1 MKEDNYA
8 VNGFKLIGDICDN
21 FKENPDS
28 FINLL
33 DKIGKLDNTGIEIY
47 NKMLLANSHKTYTR
61 INTYQGWQKLGHQ
74 VKPGSV
80 GTKIYNIQT
89 ERLESVFDISDTF
102 ALSKSKVKQ
111 KYKKLSEETLAEI
124 SKNKIIS
131 ESVDNFLEDAFGSF
145 RDVNFVSENIN
156 YNGSNSLNYG
166 KFLELITSYSVAVR
180 LGINPNNT
188 LKERIKNELNFLL
201 DSKCGQD
208 SFNVIDVLVLQNDV
222 YSNIVDNIY
231 NYAEKIEKNL
241 KKDIVNV
248 KEVEYNDIQD
258 NLYRGGNDYD
268 KNSYGN
274 RESNVRSEHLFSE
287 DSNNKIWQNENEVLD
302 GEQVISPNSNGQE
315 QSITGTYNGSGT
327 ESREAER
334 TVNSS
339 NENSTEYRR
348 ETETT
353 ELDSLQSENPEH
365 NGRSRRNS
373 LERNNLQLNEKGV
386 SQNLTTPFLVEANAI
401 IGNIEYK
408 YIPKKQYC
416 KVPLEVGLI
425 IAEELKNN
433 NIKYSG
439 KISAKKDTI
448 TITYSNNDYT
458 KCNQIIN
465 KYFDTKQGYTNEDL
479 DTVRSTNLV
488 DFLSHRGE
496 KLHRVGN
503 SEYTMSE
510 HDSMRINGSQFYW
523 NSQKQGGNALDFCMV
538 YYNMSFQEAVSELLS
553 FNGITKNEINYSAPN
568 VNTTIDTEIKTEV
581 EEVIKPIPNEL
592 TSQTNRIYAYLTQT
606 RGIDKDIVS
615 SLIESKKI
623 AQDIKGNLIFKIFD
637 KSNILT
643 GAEITGTLTNR
654 RYKQITEKNGNGFV
668 LNPNVSDKPTTAM
681 FFESAVD
688 LLSFYTIYPN
698 TKALLVSMAG
708 LKDKVIEKIVKD
720 YELEY
725 TNCIISS
732 DNDEAGRNFA
742 YKVKEKYNLK
752 TYFVSNDPKCV
763 NSRTKDWN
771 DFLIYL
777 KNNNLIKKQE
787 EYHQETLEDYS
798 PTLTSDTTVATDAPI
813 ISDDDIEKVVLFG
826 SLFENGKERIYNEFQ
841 SLKSNKDHINMLKK
855 EYGTGGRSLSF
866 SDGTSGWLM
875 HDSKGFTIHKDFK
888 EKKDEINLFLT
899 WNKVGKII
907 DNLIKRGVYLE
918 DNSKLQEQ
926 KVQPEINVKFSVDYS
941 ENLILQKYDLRDVSL
956 SLGSKILYYIN
967 SQVKNNR
974 EYGYDK
980 TDFTIKGTINNE
992 EFNYSGRYDIGSEQ
1006 STLINHI
1013 ENYLTSELTYA
1024 SKERIEE
1031 INDLLKNSI
1040 PYLKEE
1046 ELTILSTTETE
1057 IYSEFQSEID
1067 SLGLIEDTKIVEE
1080 TTTEANISIED
1091 SLEPRNE
1098 FALNNDVKA
1107 INLPSQINDH
1117 HAIYLEEANVVSDFS
1132 VTNARKKEFSN
1143 YRIEYDEEARTY
1155 ILKADSNSEKSLIL
1169 KAYGDISVE
1178 DLLNEIEKDSFKI
1191 VDFSQINNVNKNA
1204 DAVSNYHIANDNLG
1218 EGSLKE
1224 KYSRNVTAIKLLK
1237 TLEAENRNASAE
1249 EQEILSNYVG
1259 WGGLKNAFEPNND
1272 EWKSEYIELKN
1283 LLTVDEYEAARS
1295 SVLSSYYTSPL
1306 IIDTIYSVLNN
1317 LGFEGGNI
1325 LEPACGVGNFFGRLP
1340 DNLSDNS
1347 NLYGVELDSLTGRI
1361 AKQLY
1366 PNANIQI
1373 KGFEQ
1378 TDFKDDFFD
1387 VAVGNVPFGDFSVID
1402 KQYSKN
1408 NFLIHDYFFAKSIDK
1423 VRVGGIVAFV
1433 TSSGTL
1439 DKTSSKFREYIAKRA
1454 DLLGAIRLPQ
1464 TAFKNNAGTKVTSD
1478 ILFFQKREAPPL
1490 TLPEWT
1496 KLDISDNNIK
1506 MNSYYVQNPEQVCG
1520 KMEMVSSQFGLKSA
1534 CVDNGTSLD
1543 LLLSRAAKNINGNF
1557 ENIVSSVETEEDIFN
1572 YIPAVPAVENYSYT
1586 VVDNKVYYRQNSIM
1600 IEQVKPLQTLE
1611 RIKGMVSI
1619 RDKTRNILNSQ
1630 LNGISDEGLLHLQ
1643 DELANSYD
1651 TFIKKFGYINDTGNK
1666 RAFVDDNSYALIS
1679 SLEKFDNENNY
1690 IGKADVFTQRTI
1702 STYKEITKA
1711 DNAQDALKLSL
1722 NSKGVVDMM
1731 YMEKLLGNKSPQ
1743 EIANELNGVIF
1754 KSPTSDLEDPYTGW
1768 QTADEYLSG
1777 NVREKLKIAKAV
1789 AELHPEL
1796 NTNVE
1801 ALTSVLPADL
1811 KASEIDVRL
1820 GATWIDSKYVNEF
1833 MRDVLDCHNR
1843 DIKANYY
1850 DTSNVWRILGKSLD
1864 FTNSTVHSTYGTNR
1878 INAYAIL
1885 EQSLNLK
1892 NVEIKDAVIEDDG
1905 KTKYVTN
1912 QKETLLAQQKQ
1923 ELLKES
1929 FKDWIF
1935 KDQERRQEL
1944 CSLYNEKF
1952 NSFRPREY
1960 DGSFLNFVGMN
1971 DKIELKPHQKNAIAR
1986 ILLGNNTLLAHCVG
2000 AGKTFEMVAA
2010 AQESK
2015 RLGLCDKSLFVV
2027 PNHLIEQTAKE
2038 YLKLYPN
2045 ANILAST
2052 KKDFTPDNKKRF
2064 CSKIATGNWDAVIIG
2079 HSQFEKIPLSKERQL
2094 DMIKKQITEIEITQ
2108 QEMADDRIS
2117 VKQLEKIRKQLEVKF
2132 TKLANVEYKDD
2143 NVVTFEQLGVDR
2155 LFVDESHNYK
2165 NLYINTK
2172 MTRVAGLSTTSSL
2185 KSYDML
2191 CKCRYMDELTNCKGI
2206 IFATGTPV
2214 SNSMTELYTNMRY
2227 LEQERLSS
2235 LGIDKFDQWASTF
2248 GETVT
2253 AMELAPEGTGYRAK
2267 TRFAKFFNLPELMSL
2282 FKEIADVQTSDT
2294 LKLPV
2299 PDVEYHTD
2307 VTAPSEFQKEF
2318 LNSLVD
2324 RAEAVRSGTID
2335 PSVDNMLKITN
2346 DGRKLALDQRLINS
2360 LLPDDEDN
2368 KINHCVENAFN
2379 IYQKTMDKKSTQLIF
2394 CDLSTPK
2401 PGVFN
2406 VYDEIKSKLIEK
2418 GVRAEEIAFIHSAT
2432 TEAQKEALFSNVRT
2446 GKVRF
2451 LLGSTSKMGAGT
2463 NVQDKMI
2470 ALHHLDVPWRPSDIE
2485 QQEGRII
2492 RQGNENK
2499 KVEIYRYVTE
2509 NTFDAYSWQLIENKQ
2524 KFIGQIMTSK
2534 TPVRSAD
2541 DVDSTALS
2549 YAEVKA
2555 LASGNPLIKE
2565 KMELDNDIAKL
2576 KMARA
2581 SHQNQIYDL
2590 QDKIALAFPKAISE
2604 KQTIVDKLTT
2614 DLQTLNNNLSKNFEI
2629 EIEGKKYTDRKEA
2642 GEALKNACKYNIQ
2655 DKDKPIGNYGDFK
2668 LSILFNNNTKYWEL
2682 CVSGKGKYY
2691 SNIADNAINNITRM
2705 TKTLNSI
2712 QNKLESQSN
2721 ELADLKRNLVE
2732 AKENVKRPFPK
2743 EEEYQAKLERLKIVD
2758 KKLGVDE
2765 IEKNNTTVKKDKGV
2779 EL

>member
-1 MKEDNYA
+1 MQEDNYA

-188 LKERIKNELNFLL
+188 LKGRIKNELNFLL

-315 QSITGTYNGSGT
+315 QSITSTYNGSGT

-465 KYFDTKQGYTNEDL
+465 KYFDAKQGYTNEDL

-488 DFLSHRGE
+488 DFLSYRGE

-523 NSQKQGGNALDFCMV
+523 NSQNQGGNALDFCMV

-553 FNGITKNEINYSAPN
+553 FNGIAKNEINYSAPN

-654 RYKQITEKNGNGFV
+654 RYKQVTEKNGNGFV

-725 TNCIISS
+725 ANCIISS

-771 DFLIYL
+771 DFLFYL

-826 SLFENGKERIYNEFQ
+826 SLFENGKERIY
-841 SLKSNKDHINMLKK
+841 
-855 EYGTGGRSLSF
+855 
-866 SDGTSGWLM
+866 
-875 HDSKGFTIHKDFK
+875 
-888 EKKDEINLFLT
+888 
-899 WNKVGKII
+899 
-907 DNLIKRGVYLE
+907 
-918 DNSKLQEQ
+918 
-926 KVQPEINVKFSVDYS
+926 
-941 ENLILQKYDLRDVSL
+941 
-956 SLGSKILYYIN
+956 
-967 SQVKNNR
+967 
-974 EYGYDK
+974 
-980 TDFTIKGTINNE
+980 
-992 EFNYSGRYDIGSEQ
+992 
-1006 STLINHI
+1006 
-1013 ENYLTSELTYA
+1013 
-1024 SKERIEE
+1024 
-1031 INDLLKNSI
+1031 
-1040 PYLKEE
+1040 
-1046 ELTILSTTETE
+1046 
-1057 IYSEFQSEID
+1057 SEFQSEID

-1080 TTTEANISIED
+1080 TSTEANISIED

-1098 FALNNDVKA
+1098 FALNNYD
-1107 INLPSQINDH
+1107 NDLPSQINDH
-1117 HAIYLEEANVVSDFS
+1117 HAIYLEEANAVSDFS

-1191 VDFSQINNVNKNA
+1191 VDFSQINNVNKNV

-1325 LEPACGVGNFFGRLP
+1325 LEPSCGVGNFFGRLP
-1340 DNLSDNS
+1340 DKLSDNS

-1373 KGFEQ
+1373 KGFEK

-1387 VAVGNVPFGDFSVID
+1387 VAIGNVPFGDFSVID

-1643 DELANSYD
+1643 DELTNSYD

-1666 RAFVDDNSYALIS
+1666 RAFADDNSYALIS

-1754 KSPTSDLEDPYTGW
+1754 KSPTSDLKDPYTGW

-2052 KKDFTPDNKKRF
+2052 KKDFTPDNRKRF

-2094 DMIKKQITEIEITQ
+2094 DMIKKQIAEIEITQ

-2368 KINHCVENAFN
+2368 KINHCVENAFS

-2401 PGVFN
+2401 PGIFN

-2418 GVRAEEIAFIHSAT
+2418 GVMAEEIAFIHSAT

-2629 EIEGKKYTDRKEA
+2629 EIEGKKYTDRKDA

-2655 DKDKPIGNYGDFK
+2655 DKNKFIGNYGDFK

-2712 QNKLESQSN
+2712 HSKLESQSN

>member
-1 MKEDNYA
+1 MQEDNYA

-231 NYAEKIEKNL
+231 NYAEKFEKNL

-553 FNGITKNEINYSAPN
+553 FNGIAKNEINYSAPN

-826 SLFENGKERIYNEFQ
+826 SLFENGKER
-841 SLKSNKDHINMLKK
+841 
-855 EYGTGGRSLSF
+855 
-866 SDGTSGWLM
+866 
-875 HDSKGFTIHKDFK
+875 
-888 EKKDEINLFLT
+888 
-899 WNKVGKII
+899 
-907 DNLIKRGVYLE
+907 
-918 DNSKLQEQ
+918 
-926 KVQPEINVKFSVDYS
+926 
-941 ENLILQKYDLRDVSL
+941 
-956 SLGSKILYYIN
+956 
-967 SQVKNNR
+967 
-974 EYGYDK
+974 
-980 TDFTIKGTINNE
+980 
-992 EFNYSGRYDIGSEQ
+992 
-1006 STLINHI
+1006 
-1013 ENYLTSELTYA
+1013 
-1024 SKERIEE
+1024 
-1031 INDLLKNSI
+1031 
-1040 PYLKEE
+1040 
-1046 ELTILSTTETE
+1046 

-1586 VVDNKVYYRQNSIM
+1586 VVDKKVYYRQNSIM

-2052 KKDFTPDNKKRF
+2052 KKDFTPDNRKRF

>member
-1 MKEDNYA
+1 MQEDNYA

-47 NKMLLANSHKTYTR
+47 NKMLLANSIKTYTR

-258 NLYRGGNDYD
+258 NLYRGGKDYD

-274 RESNVRSEHLFSE
+274 RKSNVRSEHLFSK
-287 DSNNKIWQNENEVLD
+287 DSNKQIWQNENEVLD
-302 GEQVISPNSNGQE
+302 GEQVISPDSNGQE

-408 YIPKKQYC
+408 YIAKKQYC

-448 TITYSNNDYT
+448 TITYSNNDYI

-553 FNGITKNEINYSAPN
+553 FNGIAKNEINYSSPN

-623 AQDIKGNLIFKIFD
+623 AQDIKSNLIFKIFD

-654 RYKQITEKNGNGFV
+654 RYKQVTEKNGNGFV

-720 YELEY
+720 YELDY
-725 TNCIISS
+725 TKCIISS

-752 TYFVSNDPKCV
+752 TYFVNNDPKCV

-875 HDSKGFTIHKDFK
+875 HDAKGFTIHKDFK

-980 TDFTIKGTINNE
+980 
-992 EFNYSGRYDIGSEQ
+992 
-1006 STLINHI
+1006 
-1013 ENYLTSELTYA
+1013 
-1024 SKERIEE
+1024 
-1031 INDLLKNSI
+1031 
-1040 PYLKEE
+1040 
-1046 ELTILSTTETE
+1046 
-1057 IYSEFQSEID
+1057 
-1067 SLGLIEDTKIVEE
+1067 
-1080 TTTEANISIED
+1080 
-1091 SLEPRNE
+1091 
-1098 FALNNDVKA
+1098 
-1107 INLPSQINDH
+1107 
-1117 HAIYLEEANVVSDFS
+1117 
-1132 VTNARKKEFSN
+1132 
-1143 YRIEYDEEARTY
+1143 
-1155 ILKADSNSEKSLIL
+1155 
-1169 KAYGDISVE
+1169 
-1178 DLLNEIEKDSFKI
+1178 
-1191 VDFSQINNVNKNA
+1191 
-1204 DAVSNYHIANDNLG
+1204 
-1218 EGSLKE
+1218 
-1224 KYSRNVTAIKLLK
+1224 
-1237 TLEAENRNASAE
+1237 
-1249 EQEILSNYVG
+1249 
-1259 WGGLKNAFEPNND
+1259 
-1272 EWKSEYIELKN
+1272 
-1283 LLTVDEYEAARS
+1283 
-1295 SVLSSYYTSPL
+1295 
-1306 IIDTIYSVLNN
+1306 
-1317 LGFEGGNI
+1317 
-1325 LEPACGVGNFFGRLP
+1325 
-1340 DNLSDNS
+1340 
-1347 NLYGVELDSLTGRI
+1347 
-1361 AKQLY
+1361 
-1366 PNANIQI
+1366 
-1373 KGFEQ
+1373 
-1378 TDFKDDFFD
+1378 
-1387 VAVGNVPFGDFSVID
+1387 
-1402 KQYSKN
+1402 
-1408 NFLIHDYFFAKSIDK
+1408 
-1423 VRVGGIVAFV
+1423 
-1433 TSSGTL
+1433 
-1439 DKTSSKFREYIAKRA
+1439 
-1454 DLLGAIRLPQ
+1454 
-1464 TAFKNNAGTKVTSD
+1464 
-1478 ILFFQKREAPPL
+1478 
-1490 TLPEWT
+1490 
-1496 KLDISDNNIK
+1496 
-1506 MNSYYVQNPEQVCG
+1506 
-1520 KMEMVSSQFGLKSA
+1520 
-1534 CVDNGTSLD
+1534 
-1543 LLLSRAAKNINGNF
+1543 
-1557 ENIVSSVETEEDIFN
+1557 
-1572 YIPAVPAVENYSYT
+1572 
-1586 VVDNKVYYRQNSIM
+1586 
-1600 IEQVKPLQTLE
+1600 
-1611 RIKGMVSI
+1611 
-1619 RDKTRNILNSQ
+1619 
-1630 LNGISDEGLLHLQ
+1630 
-1643 DELANSYD
+1643 
-1651 TFIKKFGYINDTGNK
+1651 
-1666 RAFVDDNSYALIS
+1666 
-1679 SLEKFDNENNY
+1679 
-1690 IGKADVFTQRTI
+1690 
-1702 STYKEITKA
+1702 
-1711 DNAQDALKLSL
+1711 
-1722 NSKGVVDMM
+1722 
-1731 YMEKLLGNKSPQ
+1731 
-1743 EIANELNGVIF
+1743 
-1754 KSPTSDLEDPYTGW
+1754 
-1768 QTADEYLSG
+1768 
-1777 NVREKLKIAKAV
+1777 
-1789 AELHPEL
+1789 
-1796 NTNVE
+1796 
-1801 ALTSVLPADL
+1801 
-1811 KASEIDVRL
+1811 
-1820 GATWIDSKYVNEF
+1820 
-1833 MRDVLDCHNR
+1833 
-1843 DIKANYY
+1843 
-1850 DTSNVWRILGKSLD
+1850 
-1864 FTNSTVHSTYGTNR
+1864 
-1878 INAYAIL
+1878 
-1885 EQSLNLK
+1885 
-1892 NVEIKDAVIEDDG
+1892 
-1905 KTKYVTN
+1905 
-1912 QKETLLAQQKQ
+1912 
-1923 ELLKES
+1923 
-1929 FKDWIF
+1929 
-1935 KDQERRQEL
+1935 
-1944 CSLYNEKF
+1944 
-1952 NSFRPREY
+1952 
-1960 DGSFLNFVGMN
+1960 
-1971 DKIELKPHQKNAIAR
+1971 
-1986 ILLGNNTLLAHCVG
+1986 
-2000 AGKTFEMVAA
+2000 
-2010 AQESK
+2010 
-2015 RLGLCDKSLFVV
+2015 
-2027 PNHLIEQTAKE
+2027 
-2038 YLKLYPN
+2038 
-2045 ANILAST
+2045 
-2052 KKDFTPDNKKRF
+2052 
-2064 CSKIATGNWDAVIIG
+2064 
-2079 HSQFEKIPLSKERQL
+2079 
-2094 DMIKKQITEIEITQ
+2094 
-2108 QEMADDRIS
+2108 
-2117 VKQLEKIRKQLEVKF
+2117 
-2132 TKLANVEYKDD
+2132 
-2143 NVVTFEQLGVDR
+2143 
-2155 LFVDESHNYK
+2155 
-2165 NLYINTK
+2165 
-2172 MTRVAGLSTTSSL
+2172 
-2185 KSYDML
+2185 
-2191 CKCRYMDELTNCKGI
+2191 
-2206 IFATGTPV
+2206 
-2214 SNSMTELYTNMRY
+2214 
-2227 LEQERLSS
+2227 
-2235 LGIDKFDQWASTF
+2235 
-2248 GETVT
+2248 
-2253 AMELAPEGTGYRAK
+2253 
-2267 TRFAKFFNLPELMSL
+2267 
-2282 FKEIADVQTSDT
+2282 
-2294 LKLPV
+2294 
-2299 PDVEYHTD
+2299 
-2307 VTAPSEFQKEF
+2307 
-2318 LNSLVD
+2318 
-2324 RAEAVRSGTID
+2324 
-2335 PSVDNMLKITN
+2335 
-2346 DGRKLALDQRLINS
+2346 
-2360 LLPDDEDN
+2360 
-2368 KINHCVENAFN
+2368 
-2379 IYQKTMDKKSTQLIF
+2379 
-2394 CDLSTPK
+2394 
-2401 PGVFN
+2401 
-2406 VYDEIKSKLIEK
+2406 
-2418 GVRAEEIAFIHSAT
+2418 
-2432 TEAQKEALFSNVRT
+2432 
-2446 GKVRF
+2446 
-2451 LLGSTSKMGAGT
+2451 
-2463 NVQDKMI
+2463 
-2470 ALHHLDVPWRPSDIE
+2470 
-2485 QQEGRII
+2485 
-2492 RQGNENK
+2492 
-2499 KVEIYRYVTE
+2499 
-2509 NTFDAYSWQLIENKQ
+2509 
-2524 KFIGQIMTSK
+2524 
-2534 TPVRSAD
+2534 
-2541 DVDSTALS
+2541 
-2549 YAEVKA
+2549 
-2555 LASGNPLIKE
+2555 
-2565 KMELDNDIAKL
+2565 
-2576 KMARA
+2576 
-2581 SHQNQIYDL
+2581 
-2590 QDKIALAFPKAISE
+2590 
-2604 KQTIVDKLTT
+2604 
-2614 DLQTLNNNLSKNFEI
+2614 
-2629 EIEGKKYTDRKEA
+2629 
-2642 GEALKNACKYNIQ
+2642 
-2655 DKDKPIGNYGDFK
+2655 
-2668 LSILFNNNTKYWEL
+2668 
-2682 CVSGKGKYY
+2682 
-2691 SNIADNAINNITRM
+2691 
-2705 TKTLNSI
+2705 
-2712 QNKLESQSN
+2712 
-2721 ELADLKRNLVE
+2721 
-2732 AKENVKRPFPK
+2732 
-2743 EEEYQAKLERLKIVD
+2743 
-2758 KKLGVDE
+2758 
-2765 IEKNNTTVKKDKGV
+2765 
-2779 EL
+2779 

>member
-1 MKEDNYA
+1 MKEDNYSI
-8 VNGFKLIGDICDN
+8 NGFKLIGDICDN
-21 FKENPDS
+21 FKKNPDS

-47 NKMLLANSHKTYTR
+47 NKILLANSTKTYTR

-74 VKPGSV
+74 VKPGSI
-80 GTKIYNIQT
+80 GTKIYNLQT
-89 ERLESVFDISDTF
+89 EHLESVFDISDTF

-111 KYKKLSEETLAEI
+111 KYKTLSQETLAEI

-131 ESVDNFLEDAFGSF
+131 ESVGDFLEDVFGSF
-145 RDVNFVSENIN
+145 KNVNFISENIN
-156 YNGSNSLNYG
+156 HNGLNSLNYG
-166 KFLELITSYSVAVR
+166 KFLELITSYSIAVR
-180 LGINPNNT
+180 LGISPSNN

-201 DSKCGQD
+201 DSKCGED

-222 YSNIVDNIY
+222 YSNIVDSIY

-248 KEVEYNDIQD
+248 KEVEYNNIQD
-258 NLYRGGNDYD
+258 NLYRGGKDYG
-268 KNSYGN
+268 KNSYGD
-274 RESNVRSEHLFSE
+274 RKSDVRSKPLFSQ
-287 DSNNKIWQNENEVLD
+287 SGNNKIWQNEDEVPY
-302 GEQVISPNSNGQE
+302 EKQVISPYSNGQE
-315 QSITGTYNGSGT
+315 QSVTGTYNGSRT
-327 ESREAER
+327 ESRKFER
-334 TVNSS
+334 TVDSS
-339 NENSTEYRR
+339 DEGSTEYRR

-353 ELDSLQSENPEH
+353 ELGSLQSEDSDY
-365 NGRSRRNS
+365 NGSSRRNS
-373 LERNNLQLNEKGV
+373 LERNNLQLNQEKGV
-386 SQNLTTPFLVEANAI
+386 SQDLTAPFLVEANAI
-401 IGNIEYK
+401 FSNEQNKEIVDIAQK
-408 YIPKKQYC
+408 S
-416 KVPLEVGLI
+416 KVG
-425 IAEELKNN
+425 
-433 NIKYSG
+433 
-439 KISAKKDTI
+439 
-448 TITYSNNDYT
+448 
-458 KCNQIIN
+458 Q
-465 KYFDTKQGYTNEDL
+465 TNE
-479 DTVRSTNLV
+479 
-488 DFLSHRGE
+488 
-496 KLHRVGN
+496 
-503 SEYTMSE
+503 
-510 HDSMRINGSQFYW
+510 
-523 NSQKQGGNALDFCMV
+523 
-538 YYNMSFQEAVSELLS
+538 
-553 FNGITKNEINYSAPN
+553 
-568 VNTTIDTEIKTEV
+568 
-581 EEVIKPIPNEL
+581 
-592 TSQTNRIYAYLTQT
+592 TSQLSQYDFINYLTQ
-606 RGIDKDIVS
+606 GDLIKYDNYLWNIVS
-615 SLIESKKI
+615 INDDNIVINNLQVQDYMLPIVDWKEAFKQEYDKNNLSYISSNYTDKELSKRENITAKNLGSYDSSENI
-623 AQDIKGNLIFKIFD
+623 TIYDFSKQIRNDIKITDADVKLILLNGTGFVDGK
-637 KSNILT
+637 KRVYNAYNIL
-643 GAEITGTLTNR
+643 GDSEI
-654 RYKQITEKNGNGFV
+654 V
-668 LNPNVSDKPTTAM
+668 
-681 FFESAVD
+681 
-688 LLSFYTIYPN
+688 
-698 TKALLVSMAG
+698 
-708 LKDKVIEKIVKD
+708 
-720 YELEY
+720 
-725 TNCIISS
+725 
-732 DNDEAGRNFA
+732 NF
-742 YKVKEKYNLK
+742 
-752 TYFVSNDPKCV
+752 
-763 NSRTKDWN
+763 
-771 DFLIYL
+771 
-777 KNNNLIKKQE
+777 
-787 EYHQETLEDYS
+787 
-798 PTLTSDTTVATDAPI
+798 
-813 ISDDDIEKVVLFG
+813 
-826 SLFENGKERIYNEFQ
+826 
-841 SLKSNKDHINMLKK
+841 LKK
-855 EYGTGGRSLSF
+855 EYGDGGSSVSF
-866 SDGTSGWLM
+866 ADG
-875 HDSKGFTIHKDFK
+875 SKGFQMHDAKGIHISKYYDNGFEEAVK
-888 EKKDEINLFLT
+888 LT
-899 WNKVGKII
+899 LSWNRVKI
-907 DNLIKRGVYLE
+907 LIKELINEGIYYNGEKLE
-918 DNSKLQEQ
+918 LNQSKIL
-926 KVQPEINVKFSVDYS
+926 NDVKFSINYT
-941 ENLILQKYDLRDVSL
+941 ENSILQKYNLKNVSL
-956 SLGSKILYYIN
+956 AFGSKILDYIN
-967 SQVKNNR
+967 SQVKNIR

-980 TDFTIKGTINNE
+980 TDFTISGTINNE

-1013 ENYLTSELTYA
+1013 ESYLVSELENKY
-1024 SKERIEE
+1024 SSEERINE
-1031 INDLLKNSI
+1031 INDLLKSSI

-1046 ELTILSTTETE
+1046 ELTTLSTTETK
-1057 IYSEFQSEID
+1057 IYSEFQSEVD
-1067 SLGLIEDTKIVEE
+1067 ALGLIEEKEKTNEEINKEENTNIENRNSLENTTQVEPNARDL
-1080 TTTEANISIED
+1080 TTTH
-1091 SLEPRNE
+1091 
-1098 FALNNDVKA
+1098 
-1107 INLPSQINDH
+1107 INKH
-1117 HAIYLEEANVVSDFS
+1117 HTIYLEEENVVSDLS
-1132 VTNARKKEFSN
+1132 VVNARKKAFNN
-1143 YRIEYDEEARTY
+1143 YRIEYDEEAKTFA
-1155 ILKADSNSEKSLIL
+1155 LKADSNEEKAIVL
-1169 KAYGDISVE
+1169 KNYGDISVE
-1178 DLLNEIEKDSFKI
+1178 NLLSEIEKDSFKI
-1191 VDFSQINNVNKNA
+1191 VDFSHINKTDVNKT
-1204 DAVSNYHIANDNLG
+1204 DDVILDTVSNYHIVNDNLG

-1259 WGGLKNAFEPNND
+1259 WGGLKNAFEPDND
-1272 EWKSEYIELKN
+1272 EWKNEYVELKN

-1340 DNLSDNS
+1340 DKLSDNS
-1347 NLYGVELDSLTGRI
+1347 NLYGVELDNLTGRI

-1366 PNANIQI
+1366 PNANIQVT
-1373 KGFEQ
+1373 GFEQ
-1378 TDFKDDFFD
+1378 TNFKDDFFD
-1387 VAVGNVPFGDFSVID
+1387 VAIGNVPFGDFSVID
-1402 KQYSKN
+1402 KQYSKK

-1439 DKTSSKFREYIAKRA
+1439 DKTSPKFREYIAKRA

-1478 ILFFQKREAPPL
+1478 ILFFQKRVAPPL

-1496 KLDISDNNIK
+1496 KLDISDDNIK
-1506 MNSYYVQNPEQVCG
+1506 MNSYYVHNPEQICG

-1534 CVDNGTSLD
+1534 CVDNGISLD
-1543 LLLSRAAKNINGNF
+1543 LLLSRAAKNIKGNF
-1557 ENIVSSVETEEDIFN
+1557 ENIVPSVETEEDIFN
-1572 YIPAVPAVENYSYT
+1572 YIPAIPNVENYSYAI
-1586 VVDNKVYYRQNSIM
+1586 VDNKVYYRQDSIM
-1600 IEQVKPLQTLE
+1600 IEQLKPLQTLE
-1611 RIKGMVSI
+1611 RIKGMVLL
-1619 RDKTRNILNSQ
+1619 RDKTRTILNAQ
-1630 LNGISDEGLLHLQ
+1630 LNGISDEDLFHLQ
-1643 DELANSYD
+1643 AELTNSYD

-1666 RAFVDDNSYALIS
+1666 RAFADDNSYALIS
-1679 SLEKFDNENNY
+1679 SLEKFDGENNY
-1690 IGKADVFTQRTI
+1690 IGKADVFTQRTM
-1702 STYKEITKA
+1702 SAYKEITKA

-1722 NSKGVVDMM
+1722 NSKGVVDMV
-1731 YMEKLLGNKSPQ
+1731 YMEKVLGKSPQ

-1754 KSPTSDLEDPYTGW
+1754 KSPTSDLKDPYTGW

-1789 AELHPEL
+1789 AEVHSEL

-1801 ALTSVLPADL
+1801 ALKNVIPTNL

-1820 GATWIDSKYVNEF
+1820 GATWIDAKYVNEF
-1833 MRDVLDCHNR
+1833 MRDVLDCHNS

-1850 DTSNVWRILGKSLD
+1850 DTSNIWRITGKSLD

-1892 NVEIKDAVIEDDG
+1892 NVEIKDAVIEEDG

-2052 KKDFTPDNKKRF
+2052 KKDFIPDNRKRF

-2094 DMIKKQITEIEITQ
+2094 DMIKKQIAEIEITQ
-2108 QEMADDRIS
+2108 QEMSDDRIS
-2117 VKQLEKIRKQLEVKF
+2117 VKQLEKVRKQLEVKF
-2132 TKLANVEYKDD
+2132 TKLANADYKDY

-2172 MTRVAGLSTTSSL
+2172 MSRVAGLSTTNSL

-2324 RAEAVRSGTID
+2324 RAEAVRSGTVD

-2368 KINHCVENAFN
+2368 KLAHCVENAFN
-2379 IYQKTMDKKSTQLIF
+2379 IYKKTMDKKSTQLIF

-2406 VYDEIKSKLIEK
+2406 VYDEIKDKLIEK
-2418 GVRAEEIAFIHSAT
+2418 GVRNEEIAFIHSAT

-2470 ALHHLDVPWRPSDIE
+2470 ALHHLDVPWRPADIE

-2499 KVEIYRYVTE
+2499 KVEIYRYITE

-2581 SHQNQIYDL
+2581 NHQNQIYNL
-2590 QDKIALAFPKAISE
+2590 QDKIALAFPKAINE
-2604 KQTIVDKLTT
+2604 KQTIVGKLTT

-2629 EIEGKKYTDRKEA
+2629 VIEGKKYTDKKEA

-2655 DKDKPIGNYGDFK
+2655 DKDKIIGNYGDFK
-2668 LSILFNNNTKYWEL
+2668 LSILFNSNTKYWEL
-2682 CVSGKGKYY
+2682 CIWGQGKYY
-2691 SNIADNAINNITRM
+2691 SNIAENAINNITRM
-2705 TKTLNSI
+2705 TKVLNSI
-2712 QNKLESQSN
+2712 QNKLKSQSN
-2721 ELADLKRNLVE
+2721 ELADLKRSLAD

-2743 EEEYQAKLERLKIVD
+2743 EEEYQTKLERLKIVD

-2765 IEKNNTTVKKDKGV
+2765 IEKNNATIKKDKGV

>member
-1 MKEDNYA
+1 MQEDNYA

-231 NYAEKIEKNL
+231 NYAEKFEKNL

-553 FNGITKNEINYSAPN
+553 FNGIAKNEINYSAPN

-826 SLFENGKERIYNEFQ
+826 SLFENGKER
-841 SLKSNKDHINMLKK
+841 
-855 EYGTGGRSLSF
+855 
-866 SDGTSGWLM
+866 
-875 HDSKGFTIHKDFK
+875 
-888 EKKDEINLFLT
+888 
-899 WNKVGKII
+899 
-907 DNLIKRGVYLE
+907 
-918 DNSKLQEQ
+918 
-926 KVQPEINVKFSVDYS
+926 
-941 ENLILQKYDLRDVSL
+941 
-956 SLGSKILYYIN
+956 
-967 SQVKNNR
+967 
-974 EYGYDK
+974 
-980 TDFTIKGTINNE
+980 
-992 EFNYSGRYDIGSEQ
+992 
-1006 STLINHI
+1006 
-1013 ENYLTSELTYA
+1013 
-1024 SKERIEE
+1024 
-1031 INDLLKNSI
+1031 
-1040 PYLKEE
+1040 
-1046 ELTILSTTETE
+1046 

-1586 VVDNKVYYRQNSIM
+1586 VVDKKVYYRQNSIM

-2052 KKDFTPDNKKRF
+2052 KKDFTPDNRKMF

-2253 AMELAPEGTGYRAK
+2253 AMELAPEGY
-2267 TRFAKFFNLPELMSL
+2267 
-2282 FKEIADVQTSDT
+2282 T
-2294 LKLPV
+2294 LV
-2299 PDVEYHTD
+2299 
-2307 VTAPSEFQKEF
+2307 
-2318 LNSLVD
+2318 
-2324 RAEAVRSGTID
+2324 
-2335 PSVDNMLKITN
+2335 
-2346 DGRKLALDQRLINS
+2346 GR
-2360 LLPDDEDN
+2360 
-2368 KINHCVENAFN
+2368 
-2379 IYQKTMDKKSTQLIF
+2379 
-2394 CDLSTPK
+2394 
-2401 PGVFN
+2401 
-2406 VYDEIKSKLIEK
+2406 
-2418 GVRAEEIAFIHSAT
+2418 
-2432 TEAQKEALFSNVRT
+2432 
-2446 GKVRF
+2446 
-2451 LLGSTSKMGAGT
+2451 
-2463 NVQDKMI
+2463 
-2470 ALHHLDVPWRPSDIE
+2470 
-2485 QQEGRII
+2485 
-2492 RQGNENK
+2492 
-2499 KVEIYRYVTE
+2499 
-2509 NTFDAYSWQLIENKQ
+2509 
-2524 KFIGQIMTSK
+2524 
-2534 TPVRSAD
+2534 
-2541 DVDSTALS
+2541 
-2549 YAEVKA
+2549 
-2555 LASGNPLIKE
+2555 
-2565 KMELDNDIAKL
+2565 
-2576 KMARA
+2576 
-2581 SHQNQIYDL
+2581 
-2590 QDKIALAFPKAISE
+2590 
-2604 KQTIVDKLTT
+2604 
-2614 DLQTLNNNLSKNFEI
+2614 
-2629 EIEGKKYTDRKEA
+2629 
-2642 GEALKNACKYNIQ
+2642 
-2655 DKDKPIGNYGDFK
+2655 
-2668 LSILFNNNTKYWEL
+2668 
-2682 CVSGKGKYY
+2682 
-2691 SNIADNAINNITRM
+2691 
-2705 TKTLNSI
+2705 
-2712 QNKLESQSN
+2712 
-2721 ELADLKRNLVE
+2721 
-2732 AKENVKRPFPK
+2732 
-2743 EEEYQAKLERLKIVD
+2743 
-2758 KKLGVDE
+2758 
-2765 IEKNNTTVKKDKGV
+2765 
-2779 EL
+2779 

>member
-1 MKEDNYA
+1 MQEDNYA

-231 NYAEKIEKNL
+231 NYAEKFEKNL

-553 FNGITKNEINYSAPN
+553 FNGIAKNEINYSAPN

-826 SLFENGKERIYNEFQ
+826 SLFENGKER
-841 SLKSNKDHINMLKK
+841 
-855 EYGTGGRSLSF
+855 
-866 SDGTSGWLM
+866 
-875 HDSKGFTIHKDFK
+875 
-888 EKKDEINLFLT
+888 
-899 WNKVGKII
+899 
-907 DNLIKRGVYLE
+907 
-918 DNSKLQEQ
+918 
-926 KVQPEINVKFSVDYS
+926 
-941 ENLILQKYDLRDVSL
+941 
-956 SLGSKILYYIN
+956 
-967 SQVKNNR
+967 
-974 EYGYDK
+974 
-980 TDFTIKGTINNE
+980 
-992 EFNYSGRYDIGSEQ
+992 
-1006 STLINHI
+1006 
-1013 ENYLTSELTYA
+1013 
-1024 SKERIEE
+1024 
-1031 INDLLKNSI
+1031 
-1040 PYLKEE
+1040 
-1046 ELTILSTTETE
+1046 

-1478 ILFFQKREAPPL
+1478 ILFFQKREATPL

-1586 VVDNKVYYRQNSIM
+1586 VVDKKVYYRQNSIM

-2052 KKDFTPDNKKRF
+2052 KKDFTPDNRKMF

>member
-1 MKEDNYA
+1 MQEDNYA

-231 NYAEKIEKNL
+231 NYAEKFEKNL

-553 FNGITKNEINYSAPN
+553 FNGIAKNEINYSAPN

-826 SLFENGKERIYNEFQ
+826 SLFENGKER
-841 SLKSNKDHINMLKK
+841 
-855 EYGTGGRSLSF
+855 
-866 SDGTSGWLM
+866 
-875 HDSKGFTIHKDFK
+875 
-888 EKKDEINLFLT
+888 
-899 WNKVGKII
+899 
-907 DNLIKRGVYLE
+907 
-918 DNSKLQEQ
+918 
-926 KVQPEINVKFSVDYS
+926 
-941 ENLILQKYDLRDVSL
+941 
-956 SLGSKILYYIN
+956 
-967 SQVKNNR
+967 
-974 EYGYDK
+974 
-980 TDFTIKGTINNE
+980 
-992 EFNYSGRYDIGSEQ
+992 
-1006 STLINHI
+1006 
-1013 ENYLTSELTYA
+1013 
-1024 SKERIEE
+1024 
-1031 INDLLKNSI
+1031 
-1040 PYLKEE
+1040 
-1046 ELTILSTTETE
+1046 

-1586 VVDNKVYYRQNSIM
+1586 VVDKKVYYRQNSIM

-2052 KKDFTPDNKKRF
+2052 KKDFTPDNRKMF